1 MTLLRKLQSFN
12 NQLKKGVEDCQYG
25 MGLIKTSV
33 TAQHRANTARSGV
46 LVIDCSV
53 SMGDTDY
60 PPSRLQAAI
69 DASAEFVLTLHKQSV
84 NSSIA
89 VICFD
94 NRAQV
99 VLPFT
104 RIHSYQRIIKAV
116 RSITVGGGTNIA
128 AGLKQTAKVLAEC
141 PTKDAHQII
150 LLTDGHGGNAV
161 PAATRIKQEH
171 HAVID
176 VVGIGGGPEC
186 VNESLLRKVATTDP
200 DGHNHYQFIADA
212 PTLKQHYHQ
221 LATGLVWKGTD

>member
-1 MTLLRKLQSFN
+1 MSLLRKLQSFN
-12 NQLKKGVEDCQYG
+12 NQLKKGVEDCQHG
-25 MGLIKTSV
+25 MGLIKTSL
-33 TAQHRANTARSGV
+33 TAQQSADTARSSI

-53 SMGDTDY
+53 SMGDADY

-69 DASAEFVLTLHKQSV
+69 DASAEFVLTLHRQSV

-99 VLPFT
+99 VLPLT
-104 RIHSYQRIIKAV
+104 RIHSYQKIIRAI

-128 AGLKQTAKVLAEC
+128 AGLKQTAKILAKC
-141 PTKDAHQII
+141 PAKDALQIA

-161 PAATRIKQEH
+161 PAATRIRQEH
-171 HAVID
+171 HAIID
-176 VVGIGGGPEC
+176 VVGIGGDPEC

-200 DGHNHYQFIADA
+200 DGHNHYRFIADA
-212 PTLKQHYHQ
+212 PTLKRHYHQ